1 MIELLEPTGL
11 DTPIGKFIAKRGIGI
26 QQICFQVDDIM
37 SLIDKLMAEDITMI
51 DTTPRLGAKNCLIAF
66 VHPKVYR
73 RSSSR
78 IVSKAIGN
86 NHNPS

>member
-11 DTPIGKFIAKRGIGI
+11 DTPVGKFIAKRGIGI

-51 DTTPRLGAKNCLIAF
+51 DTTPRLGAKLSDSICS
-66 VHPKVYR
+66 PQVYR